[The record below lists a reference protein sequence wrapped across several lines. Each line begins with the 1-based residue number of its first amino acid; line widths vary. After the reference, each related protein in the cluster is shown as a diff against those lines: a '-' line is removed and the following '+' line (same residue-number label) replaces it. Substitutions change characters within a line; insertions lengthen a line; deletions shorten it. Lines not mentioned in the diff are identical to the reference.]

1 MQEDN
6 DRRDD
11 STPRNDSTTRTTRNA
26 RISAAV
32 TRHRR
37 RHPRG
42 TRALAVG
49 AVALVGLGLAGAA
62 TIALDRD
69 DAPEPA
75 AVALDARARAEA
87 ADRADRSARES
98 TAPTSPTAVPTA
110 TSASPAPT
118 RKAAATP
125 KVTVKPKVVAK
136 KTTSPKPKPK
146 PSWVIPMAGAEITS
160 CYGQRGGALH
170 AGIDFALPAGTP
182 IHSAAAGTVVKA
194 GDVGDGYGT
203 SVFIDHGNG
212 YLTHYAHQSSLKVS
226 VGDRVGVGEVIGYEG
241 STGDSTGPHLHFEV
255 HQGQMWNQ
263 IDPAPF
269 LRARGI
275 DVAC

>member
-1 MQEDN
+1 MPG
-6 DRRDD
+6 
-11 STPRNDSTTRTTRNA
+11 TV
-26 RISAAV
+26 I
-32 TRHRR
+32 RHRR
-37 RHPRG
+37 RTRRG
-42 TRALAVG
+42 R
-49 AVALVGLGLAGAA
+49 ALVGAGALVALALAGISA
-62 TIALDRD
+62 IALDGG
-69 DAPEPA
+69 DAGEPA
-75 AVALDARARAEA
+75 TVALDARAQSEA
-87 ADRADRSARES
+87 AARADAATRADRSAREPA
-98 TAPTSPTAVPTA
+98 APVSPTVGP
-110 TSASPAPT
+110 TSASPIPTVAPT
-118 RKAAATP
+118 KRAPARP
-125 KVTVKPKVVAK
+125 KVATKPKVVAK
-136 KTTSPKPKPK
+136 KTATPKPKPK

-182 IHSAAAGTVVKA
+182 IHAAAAGTVVKA
-194 GDVGDGYGT
+194 GDVGDGYGV
-203 SVFIDHGNG
+203 SVFLDHGNG
-212 YLTHYAHQSSLKVS
+212 YLTHYAHQSSLKVA